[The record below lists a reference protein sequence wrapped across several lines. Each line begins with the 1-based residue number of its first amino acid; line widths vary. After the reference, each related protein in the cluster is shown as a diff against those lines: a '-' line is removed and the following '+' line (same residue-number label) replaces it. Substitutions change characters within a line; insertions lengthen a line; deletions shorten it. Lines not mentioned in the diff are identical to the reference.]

1 MEILIFLP
9 MFIAGFGCGY
19 YLRDRVLKKRYPAP
33 KRDPTT
39 AGPQLLDFEKIRMNE
54 VWNDLRNLLPPRE
67 PGCGRRHFP
76 DQVRV

>member
-9 MFIAGFGCGY
+9 MFIAGFGCAY
-19 YLRDRVLKKRYPAP
+19 YLRNWVLKKRYPAP
-33 KRDPTT
+33 KHDPTI

-67 PGCGRRHFP
+67 P
-76 DQVRV
+76 